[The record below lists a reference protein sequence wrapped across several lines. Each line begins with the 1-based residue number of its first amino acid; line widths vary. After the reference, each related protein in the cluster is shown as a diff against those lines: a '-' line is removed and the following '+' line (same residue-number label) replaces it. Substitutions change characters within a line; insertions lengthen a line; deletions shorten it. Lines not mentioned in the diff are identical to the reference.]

1 MVRRLPI
8 FRPCRVVLPPSAA
21 ASFVRDLRAFMAEP
35 TEIKRDEIAAR
46 QLKVLERYRL
56 PQERELLLSDVKDM
70 FQEMKHHAGARI
82 GADEHEKSRVSAPL
96 DFRK

>member
-21 ASFVRDLRAFMAEP
+21 ANFVRDLRAFMAEP

-46 QLKVLERYRL
+46 QLKVLERFRL
-56 PQERELLLSDVKDM
+56 PQERELLLSDVKDI
-70 FQEMKHHAGARI
+70 FQEMKHHAGVRI
-82 GADEHEKSRVSAPL
+82 GVDGSEKSRGSAPP
-96 DFRK
+96 DFQK